1 MPNEPARRRAAGVTL
16 TAALA
21 IVAALVLAAVV
32 AHGAWNAR
40 RASPRQ
46 PQTLQPV
53 VRTEP
58 TLHNDADEPAAE
70 PLPIAAVEAGARRG
84 LPRIDALIDA
94 IVPLRL
100 ESPVSGEFVLAHA
113 PATRRAGSKPFLLEG
128 LNAASGEW
136 EPVATG
142 QRYSELQAGVQLA
155 NRSGPLN
162 EIESSEFAQKMQDF
176 AENAGAMV
184 ELPDMLEVVARAKEL
199 DGFAS
204 QHDAQLTV
212 TLRANG
218 VAWSPGYLQ
227 QVAGRHG
234 FVPGA
239 VSGRLVVVAADDH
252 VPVLTLN
259 FDARAALAEEPELA
273 AVREVTLSLD
283 VPQTLE
289 ALEPF
294 AAWQQAARA
303 LGDDMDASLVDDQGN
318 AVTLHA
324 FSAIGQELTQMYR
337 ALDARDLPAGS
348 ASARRLFS

>member
-1 MPNEPARRRAAGVTL
+1 VTL

-21 IVAALVLAAVV
+21 IVAALVLAAVI

-58 TLHNDADEPAAE
+58 TLQDGANEPAAE
-70 PLPIAAVEAGARRG
+70 LAPLPITTVEAGARRS

-128 LNAASGEW
+128 LNAESGVW
-136 EPVATG
+136 EPVAAG
-142 QRYSELQAGVQLA
+142 QRYGELQAGVQLA

-162 EIESSEFAQKMQDF
+162 EIEYSEFAQQMQDF
-176 AENAGAMV
+176 AEHAGAMV
-184 ELPDMLEVVARAKEL
+184 ELPDMLEVVARGKEL
-199 DGFAS
+199 DAFAG

-239 VSGRLVVVAADDH
+239 VSGRLVVAAADDH
-252 VPVLTLN
+252 VPVLTLS
-259 FDARAALAEEPELA
+259 FDARAALAEEAELA
-273 AVREVTLSLD
+273 AVRELTLSLD
-283 VPQTLE
+283 VPQTPE

-294 AAWQQAARA
+294 ATWQQAARA
-303 LGDDMDASLVDDQGN
+303 LADDMDASLVDDQGH

-337 ALDARDLPAGS
+337 ALDTRDLPAGS
-348 ASARRLFS
+348 ASARRLFN

>member
-1 MPNEPARRRAAGVTL
+1 VTL

-21 IVAALVLAAVV
+21 IVAGLVLAAVV

-46 PQTLQPV
+46 AQVMQPLE
-53 VRTEP
+53 RTEP
-58 TLHNDADEPAAE
+58 TLGGAPVVDVAREVVALPAA
-70 PLPIAAVEAGARRG
+70 AVQMSTRRG
-84 LPRIDALIDA
+84 PRIDALIDA
-94 IVPLRL
+94 IVPMRL
-100 ESPVSGEFVLAHA
+100 ESPVSGESVLAHA

-128 LNAASGEW
+128 LNAESGEW
-136 EPVATG
+136 EPVALG

-155 NRSGPLN
+155 NRSGALN
-162 EIESSEFAQKMQDF
+162 EIEYSEFAQAMQGFGEHF
-176 AENAGAMV
+176 AAMV

-199 DGFAS
+199 DAFAG

-227 QVAGRHG
+227 QVAARHG

-239 VSGRLVVVAADDH
+239 VSGRLVLPGAEDQA
-252 VPVLTLN
+252 PPILLLS

-273 AVREVTLSLD
+273 AVREITLSLD
-283 VPQTLE
+283 VPQTSE
-289 ALEPF
+289 SAEPF
-294 AAWQQAARA
+294 ATWQQAARNLA
-303 LGDDMDASLVDDQGN
+303 DDMDATLVDDQGH

-324 FSAIGQELTQMYR
+324 FSAIGHELTQMYR
-337 ALDARDLPAGS
+337 ALDARDLAAGS